1 MEVKRPL
8 YTGQSIRLAGT
19 GTPACASQM
28 ADDNA
33 FSVVDLPAILDPVK
47 IFMCFSSIVISTDAL
62 AYIILEH
69 EGENT
74 MAFSIRLKMVNSKR
88 L

>member
-47 IFMCFSSIVISTDAL
+47 IFMCFSSKFQLLGT
-62 AYIILEH
+62 
-69 EGENT
+69 
-74 MAFSIRLKMVNSKR
+74 AFGNAGWKKSCMTNQELSEYNSG
-88 L
+88 